1 MGTPRAPAPRLGAAD
16 AAEAAR
22 LYAAGA
28 SLNALARRFGTS
40 DHRVKAA
47 LEAAGTR
54 LRPPPGARRRRG
66 AP

>member
-1 MGTPRAPAPRLGAAD
+1 M
-16 AAEAAR
+16 R
-22 LYAAGA
+22 LYASGA

-54 LRPPPGARRRRG
+54 LRSRKSPPDFDG